1 MVAEVAQAFPDVPIV
16 GMGGVMTGL
25 DALEFIACGAT
36 AVAVGAAN
44 FTGFEAPERIL
55 AELRD
60 ELAARGFSSPPR
72 RAAPALGA

>member
-1 MVAEVAQAFPDVPIV
+1 
-16 GMGGVMTGL
+16 MGGIVSGG

-44 FTGFEAPERIL
+44 FTGIDAPRRIV

-60 ELAARGFSSPPR
+60 ELARRGLPDLAAARGR
-72 RAAPALGA
+72 ALGRRQVPPAD